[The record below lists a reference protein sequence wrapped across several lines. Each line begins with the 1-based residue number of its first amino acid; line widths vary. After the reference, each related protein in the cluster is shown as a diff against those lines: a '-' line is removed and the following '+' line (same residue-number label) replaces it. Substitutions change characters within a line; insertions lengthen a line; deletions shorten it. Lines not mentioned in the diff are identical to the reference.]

1 MKKKNG
7 CLTAF
12 LIVLGIIIFVGLIHS
27 GVGYYILST
36 KFELKEIKA
45 SESVA
50 STAGGVFGYY
60 VPNETIESDRYQL
73 KYVSLVVDEKGQAPK
88 PIEVVL
94 YDRKAAHDVHVAT
107 SSLTIDN
114 GALTYSGHDAET
126 GDITF
131 KGRMMV
137 SGQVHT
143 LAGDLSMEGQTFKK
157 VTLTSSNKRPE

>member
-1 MKKKNG
+1 MCRMRLLRAIDN
-7 CLTAF
+7 
-12 LIVLGIIIFVGLIHS
+12 
-27 GVGYYILST
+27 
-36 KFELKEIKA
+36 
-45 SESVA
+45 
-50 STAGGVFGYY
+50 
-60 VPNETIESDRYQL
+60 QL
-73 KYVSLVVDEKGQAPK
+73 KYVSLVVNEKGQAPK